1 MKVYGEWH
9 IPTEQEQAWIRD
21 RAGAL
26 VGRKLAEKHGWKI
39 GDKIILNGTIFPVNL
54 NLTIRAITDA
64 EDAAEALY
72 FDYTYV
78 EEAVNWA
85 KGQDGMFA
93 IRVDSAD
100 DVPTV
105 AKSVDNMFRNSPTPT
120 KTESEK
126 AFQLGFIAMM
136 GNVKAFILGISM
148 AVVFAI
154 LLVSGNTMA
163 MSIRERIREV
173 AVLKTMG
180 FTRRDVLVLF
190 VGEGVAV
197 SLIGGLAGVALANL
211 LVKGVANSPAG
222 GMLQGLTVTFPTLLV
237 ALAVAAFVGLVSAF
251 IPAYRASDLSIAEG
265 LRHLG

>member
-1 MKVYGEWH
+1 
-9 IPTEQEQAWIRD
+9 
-21 RAGAL
+21 
-26 VGRKLAEKHGWKI
+26 
-39 GDKIILNGTIFPVNL
+39 
-54 NLTIRAITDA
+54 
-64 EDAAEALY
+64 
-72 FDYTYV
+72 
-78 EEAVNWA
+78 
-85 KGQDGMFA
+85 
-93 IRVDSAD
+93 
-100 DVPTV
+100 
-105 AKSVDNMFRNSPTPT
+105 
-120 KTESEK
+120 
-126 AFQLGFIAMM
+126 
-136 GNVKAFILGISM
+136 M

>member
-9 IPTEQEQAWIRD
+9 LPPEQEQAWIHD

-26 VGRKLAEKHGWKI
+26 VGRNLAEKHGWKL

-54 NLTIRAITDA
+54 NLTVRAITDA
-64 EDAAEALY
+64 EDSAEALY

-93 IRVDSAD
+93 IRVDSAE
-100 DVPTV
+100 DVPWFANRSTTCSATRRPDEDRV
-105 AKSVDNMFRNSPTPT
+105 RKGVSAWIHRDDGKCEGVHPRNL
-120 KTESEK
+120 E
-126 AFQLGFIAMM
+126 
-136 GNVKAFILGISM
+136 

-173 AVLKTMG
+173 AVLKTLG
-180 FTRRDVLVLF
+180 FTRMMCWSCLSVKPSRSRCLEDWQEWLLANVL
-190 VGEGVAV
+190 
-197 SLIGGLAGVALANL
+197 IQGLAQ
-211 LVKGVANSPAG
+211 SPMG
-222 GMLQGLTVTFPTLLV
+222 GMF
-237 ALAVAAFVGLVSAF
+237 
-251 IPAYRASDLSIAEG
+251 RD
-265 LRHLG
+265 